1 MVEDANVASWLIA
14 ARAMGFLACGAVAVG
29 VFSIR
34 ARERTG
40 GYWLLGWAMLLLAG
54 VGFVYADIGAGFGQG
69 QRFAY
74 LADALFAPL
83 MLVAG
88 VLTMGRPGENA
99 RRRSSLL
106 MWSRI
111 VSQAGVVV
119 FLLLYL
125 WLR

>member
-1 MVEDANVASWLIA
+1 MATVFFILFLISLA
-14 ARAMGFLACGAVAVG
+14 AVVI
-29 VFSIR
+29 S
-34 ARERTG
+34 
-40 GYWLLGWAMLLLAG
+40 
-54 VGFVYADIGAGFGQG
+54 
-69 QRFAY
+69 
-74 LADALFAPL
+74 
-83 MLVAG
+83 LVAG